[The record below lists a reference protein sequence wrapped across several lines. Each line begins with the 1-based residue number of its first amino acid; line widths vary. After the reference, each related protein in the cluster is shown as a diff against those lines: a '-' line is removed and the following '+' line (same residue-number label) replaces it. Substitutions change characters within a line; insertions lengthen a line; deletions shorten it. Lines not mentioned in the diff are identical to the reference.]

1 MLPPR
6 WIALLLALG
15 MLTATQ
21 AGCSKLFA
29 KFSPPDDDS
38 ADDDSAEDEGP
49 SSVPVRAT
57 AARKGHLESTISS
70 SSTVESVHQ
79 VTLITKVSG
88 TVRSVNVE
96 EGASVRKGQTL
107 AVIDNPL
114 QKGERDRARASLA
127 KSEEDLERLRS
138 LHDKGFISDNEW
150 AETVHAH
157 DLARTTFEQAQ
168 SSLDDTV
175 IRAPFGGTVSL
186 REIEV
191 GENISVGK
199 TVFAVVDLEQ
209 LEVEIHLPE
218 RNLADLAPGQAARI
232 NSEFTDLV
240 TDGEVLR
247 IAPTVDAATGTVK
260 VTVAVKQDTPVL
272 RPGMFV
278 NVAVITATLDAAILI
293 PKRAVVYEDGE
304 PVAYVIREEKA
315 VRVRLGKGQEQGD
328 EREVSSGIDEG
339 DPVIVM
345 GQTALKDGAL
355 VSVVEK

>member
-1 MLPPR
+1 MLRPR
-6 WIALLLALG
+6 WILLLTTLG
-15 MLTATQ
+15 LLSAPL
-21 AGCSKLFA
+21 AGCSKLAA
-29 KFSPPDDDS
+29 KFAPADDDS

-49 SSVPVRAT
+49 SSVPVRAKP
-57 AARKGHLESTISS
+57 ARTGHLESTVSS

-79 VTLITKVSG
+79 VILITKVSG

-107 AVIDNPL
+107 AVIDNPM
-114 QKGERDRARASLA
+114 QKGERDRAKASLG
-127 KSEEDLERLRS
+127 KSEEDLERLQS
-138 LHDKGFISDNEW
+138 LHEKGFISDNEW
-150 AETVHAH
+150 NETVHAH
-157 DLARTTFEQAQ
+157 ALAQTTYEQAQ

-175 IRAPFGGTVSL
+175 IRAPFSGTISL

-199 TVFAVVDLEQ
+199 TVFSVVDLEQ
-209 LEVEIHLPE
+209 LEVDLHLPE
-218 RNLADLAPGQAARI
+218 RNLSDVVAGQSARI
-232 NSEFTDLV
+232 SSEFTELV

-260 VTVAVKQDTPVL
+260 VTVAVRQEAPVL

-278 NVAVITATLDAAILI
+278 TVDVITATLDAAILI

-304 PVAYVIREEKA
+304 PVAYVIREDKA

-328 EREVSSGIDEG
+328 EREVSEGIVDG

-355 VSVVEK
+355 VNVVEK